1 MSALQSLD
9 VLLFSGILS
18 NQTSRLAHVVLPAAA
33 SAEKTGSMVNVH
45 GRLQRMTRAVPAPGE
60 AREDWT
66 IIRDLRE
73 ACTGGNSLH
82 SVEDVWKAMG
92 SEVPQFAGLNWAK
105 IGDLGV
111 QIENDV
117 GVNREKPLQA

>member
-1 MSALQSLD
+1 
-9 VLLFSGILS
+9 
-18 NQTSRLAHVVLPAAA
+18 
-33 SAEKTGSMVNVH
+33 MVNVH

-92 SEVPQFAGLNWAK
+92 AEVTQFAGLNWAK
-105 IGDLGV
+105 IGDQGV
-111 QIENDV
+111 DLNHSLPTEATA
-117 GVNREKPLQA
+117 K